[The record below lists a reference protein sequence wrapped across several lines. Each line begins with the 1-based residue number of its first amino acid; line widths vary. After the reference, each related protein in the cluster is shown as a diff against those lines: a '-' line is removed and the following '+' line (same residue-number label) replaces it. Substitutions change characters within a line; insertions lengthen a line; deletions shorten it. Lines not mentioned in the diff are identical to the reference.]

1 MIDIFTYTISLL
13 SFFSGIFAVLLF
25 IVMFMTVPNKA
36 SESLEYSIWC
46 IGNCDTDAV
55 VTTTPGAGITNE
67 FQFPYLALLIRSFLK
82 Y

>member
-1 MIDIFTYTISLL
+1 LIDIVTHSILPL

-55 VTTTPGAGITNE
+55 VTTTPGAGTTN
-67 FQFPYLALLIRSFLK
+67 
-82 Y
+82 